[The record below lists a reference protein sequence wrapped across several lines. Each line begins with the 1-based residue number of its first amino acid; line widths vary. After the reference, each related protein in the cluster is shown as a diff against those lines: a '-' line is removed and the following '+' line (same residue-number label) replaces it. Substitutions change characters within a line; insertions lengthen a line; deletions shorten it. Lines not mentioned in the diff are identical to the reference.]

1 MLAEDR
7 GVRSK
12 VHATT
17 VVGSDV
23 AMANSMRLRIAA
35 ARRRSAAASPVQTLM
50 TTSTRAG
57 SMVTSPVSLT
67 RPSPTFILVGRSRN
81 SLGDW
86 FRQEEGE
93 GIMRVGYALARA
105 TATEERLVF
114 DIELESQ
121 IQTLTHAGCARIHT
135 DVLDGVKQQQ
145 TGKGLQDALAA
156 VSSGDTLVVV
166 RLDRIGR
173 TRQQVLD
180 IIALLAE
187 RGVNF
192 HSVGEALEVT
202 RSEGGSLWSNIK
214 ALASF
219 PEKPAAVVPAWSSE
233 EQGKHLRS
241 RIVRRVVLGGIALVT
256 VILLYLLSFQL
267 LPSYARFT
275 GRVVAAHV
283 VTVNSN
289 GTTAEVTVMV
299 TSGTAAGRRYTLQ
312 ETYPPGLASNE
323 YQPGDNVLVGYEA
336 NSSSIFI
343 DSLDRRGA
351 TFVLLLI
358 FVGLIT
364 LVARRQGIM
373 ALIGMSVSLGI
384 ILGFVVPHILGG
396 GNPLIYAVVAAL
408 VVIPATYYLAHGLH
422 QKTTVAIVSTL
433 VTLAMTVLL
442 AAVFTHVLHV
452 PILTGE
458 DVTVY
463 LTNSDAIIDAQSVY
477 LAALLIGSLAVLN
490 DITISQASIV
500 ASLQESNPELGFG
513 ELFRHAMAVGRDH
526 VASLVNTLVLVYVG
540 ASFPSFLIY
549 VRSIAIGS
557 FSLSDPDVS
566 AELLRTIVV
575 SCGIVTAVPVSTA
588 IAAYLA
594 TRGRSEVWAW
604 PRGTQ

>member
-1 MLAEDR
+1 
-7 GVRSK
+7 
-12 VHATT
+12 
-17 VVGSDV
+17 
-23 AMANSMRLRIAA
+23 
-35 ARRRSAAASPVQTLM
+35 
-50 TTSTRAG
+50 
-57 SMVTSPVSLT
+57 
-67 RPSPTFILVGRSRN
+67 
-81 SLGDW
+81 
-86 FRQEEGE
+86 
-93 GIMRVGYALARA
+93 MRVGYALARA
-105 TATEERLVF
+105 TVTEERLVF
-114 DIELESQ
+114 DLELKSQ

-135 DVLDGVKQQQ
+135 DELDGSKQQ

-156 VSSGDTLVVV
+156 VSPGDTLVVV

-180 IIALLAE
+180 IIALLGE

-202 RSEGGSLWSNIK
+202 RSEGGSLWSNISV
-214 ALASF
+214 LAAF
-219 PEKPAAVVPAWSSE
+219 PEKPADVVPARGSA
-233 EQGKHLRS
+233 EQGEQLRS
-241 RIVRRVVLGGIALVT
+241 RIVRRVMLGGVALVT
-256 VILLYLLSFQL
+256 VILFYLLSFQL

-275 GRVVAAHV
+275 GRVVAARV
-283 VTVNSN
+283 VTANSN
-289 GTTAEVTVMV
+289 GTTAEVTVLV

-323 YQPGDNVLVGYEA
+323 YQPGDSVLVGYEA
-336 NSSSIFI
+336 NSSSVFI
-343 DSLDRRGA
+343 ASLDRRGA
-351 TFVLLLI
+351 TLVLLLI

-384 ILGFVVPHILGG
+384 ILAFVVPHILSG
-396 GNPLIYAVVAAL
+396 GNPLVYAVVAAL

-422 QKTTVAIVSTL
+422 QKTTVAVVSTL
-433 VTLAMTVLL
+433 VTLTMTVLV
-442 AAVFTHVLHV
+442 AAAFAHVLDV

-458 DVTVY
+458 DVTLY
-463 LTNSDAIIDAQSVY
+463 LTNSGTIIDAQSIY

-540 ASFPSFLIY
+540 ASFPSFLVY

-575 SCGIVTAVPVSTA
+575 SCGIVAAVPIATA

-604 PRGTQ
+604 VRGAQ